1 MKLLI
6 VFIVLSIVNVVF
18 STVRTIVTVKGG
30 KVLASLLSGGYFAF
44 YNIVLIYTVMDFP
57 MWQKCLITFACNVI
71 GVWIVKLLEEK
82 TKKDKMWKVE
92 VTIPKQYGDLV
103 EHGLKSISHSRV
115 EISEKHTLFNFYCA
129 TQKET
134 KFVTDYCN
142 KFDAKFFAS
151 ECQKIF

>member
-57 MWQKCLITFACNVI
+57 IWQKCLITFACNVI

-92 VTIPKQYGDLV
+92 VTIPTAYCEEVDEKLKDIPHSYLV
-103 EHGLKSISHSRV
+103 ITD
-115 EISEKHTLFNFYCA
+115 KHTLFNFYCP
-129 TQKET
+129 TQAET
-134 KFVTDYCN
+134 RKVTETCGEY
-142 KFDAKFFAS
+142 DAKYFAS